1 MIMEKKIVISVIIPV
16 YNAQE
21 FIDRAVESVLCQMD
35 GSIELILVDDG
46 SKDRSGEICDEYAKN
61 YDNVRVIH
69 KENGGLSSARN
80 AGISAASGEYLSF
93 LDADDYLDP
102 DTCETVKTVI
112 TSYHPDLIDFG
123 WRYINNGEIMPD
135 RFHNLPKNVL
145 LGERELFNLILPPLL
160 NLRNDP
166 NNFVFDFVWN
176 KIFKIDIIQSNNLLF
191 DENRCTWEDRPFVVN
206 YLKYCNSYY
215 GIDKC
220 FYNYVSVPGSLSR
233 KYSMDFFRI
242 IIENF
247 NLYRDLFGNKY
258 NFDTQ
263 YVNNYWCH
271 SIENAIF
278 LSLEQQDNKQK
289 IRENILETL
298 QNEQVIYWY
307 INRQYANNTEK
318 KLSKLVGTGKI
329 EQAITVYT
337 KCWKTKQC
345 QNKSLLFIRSAKRRI
360 SKIITGR

>member
-1 MIMEKKIVISVIIPV
+1 MEKKILISVIIPV
-16 YNAQE
+16 YNAQA
-21 FIDRAVESVLCQMD
+21 FIDRAVQSVLCQMD

-80 AGISAASGEYLSF
+80 AGISVASGEYLSF

-145 LGERELFNLILPPLL
+145 LSERELFNLILPPLL

-176 KIFKIDIIQSNNLLF
+176 KLFRIDIIQCNNLLF
-191 DENRCTWEDRPFVVN
+191 DEYRRTWEDRPFVVN
-206 YLKYCNSYY
+206 YLRYCNSYY
-215 GIDKC
+215 AIDKC
-220 FYNYVSVPGSLSR
+220 FYNYVNVPTSLSR
-233 KYSMDFFRI
+233 RYSMDFFRI
-242 IIENF
+242 IVENFLQYRSLFGSEYDFDTEYVNSYWASAIENM
-247 NLYRDLFGNKY
+247 
-258 NFDTQ
+258 
-263 YVNNYWCH
+263 
-271 SIENAIF
+271 IF
-278 LSLEQQDNKQK
+278 RLLTETEGKEQIRQTILQTLADGQVLHWYEQRKPETDFEREVSALVTSGQREKALDAYEKFQKKKNRKQR
-289 IRENILETL
+289 IR
-298 QNEQVIYWY
+298 
-307 INRQYANNTEK
+307 
-318 KLSKLVGTGKI
+318 
-329 EQAITVYT
+329 
-337 KCWKTKQC
+337 
-345 QNKSLLFIRSAKRRI
+345 SLLSAVKRRVIRII
-360 SKIITGR
+360 SK